1 MVQGPEC
8 TQVEAKPIQSF
19 HSFIPVL
26 FVCLFVFWFDLKNI
40 CCCWC
45 TRHERVSL
53 SILAKSLVDTSS
65 SLPQQL
71 LMYANPNSVFVML
84 WVESSRWG
92 GWQRFI
98 AQGWVCMFISGSLR
112 TLHTEW
118 RSMAMTQCDTH
129 THSEREKESTKLWK
143 YT

>member
-8 TQVEAKPIQSF
+8 TQVAAKPIQSF

-26 FVCLFVFWFDLKNI
+26 FVCLFFGLTLKIFVVVAPDMN
-40 CCCWC
+40 
-45 TRHERVSL
+45 VSL

-84 WVESSRWG
+84 WVESSR
-92 GWQRFI
+92 
-98 AQGWVCMFISGSLR
+98 
-112 TLHTEW
+112 
-118 RSMAMTQCDTH
+118 
-129 THSEREKESTKLWK
+129 
-143 YT
+143 

>member
-8 TQVEAKPIQSF
+8 TQVAAKLIQSF

-26 FVCLFVFWFDLKNI
+26 FVCLFFGLTLKIFVVVGAPDMN
-40 CCCWC
+40 
-45 TRHERVSL
+45 VSL

-84 WVESSRWG
+84 WVESSR
-92 GWQRFI
+92 
-98 AQGWVCMFISGSLR
+98 
-112 TLHTEW
+112 
-118 RSMAMTQCDTH
+118 
-129 THSEREKESTKLWK
+129 
-143 YT
+143 